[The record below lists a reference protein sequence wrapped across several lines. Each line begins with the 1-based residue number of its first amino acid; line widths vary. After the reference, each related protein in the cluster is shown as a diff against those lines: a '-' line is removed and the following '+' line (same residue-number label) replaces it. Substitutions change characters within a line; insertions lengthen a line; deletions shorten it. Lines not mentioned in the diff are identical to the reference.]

1 MKFNESFENQPSP
14 EMDPEILLLTERIKN
29 FGRRITEELSG
40 LEKTDLK
47 LVKAL
52 LSHKQLKKMNSDLN
66 EKYDNLSE
74 RSEELIDSVNADKP
88 EIREERKEIANEI
101 NKIMEAQQ
109 ELEKILINHEDLES
123 VIKMADKEKLDRAE
137 EIANKLL
144 EDLNNTI
151 KPRTDL
157 N

>member
-1 MKFNESFENQPSP
+1 
-14 EMDPEILLLTERIKN
+14 
-29 FGRRITEELSG
+29 
-40 LEKTDLK
+40 
-47 LVKAL
+47 
-52 LSHKQLKKMNSDLN
+52 MNSDLN

>member
-151 KPRTDL
+151 TK

>member
-52 LSHKQLKKMNSDLN
+52 LIISN
-66 EKYDNLSE
+66 
-74 RSEELIDSVNADKP
+74 
-88 EIREERKEIANEI
+88 
-101 NKIMEAQQ
+101 
-109 ELEKILINHEDLES
+109 
-123 VIKMADKEKLDRAE
+123 
-137 EIANKLL
+137 
-144 EDLNNTI
+144 
-151 KPRTDL
+151 
-157 N
+157 